1 MHFPINIF
9 ISFIMRI
16 YPVYQFYKKSYVVAH
31 VLSDEEI
38 LSFFKETDRYHPKL
52 NAAVF
57 KRLGGEINDTVLGYL
72 LLRTSCL

>member
-1 MHFPINIF
+1 
-9 ISFIMRI
+9 MRI

-57 KRLGGEINDTVLGYL
+57 KRLGG
-72 LLRTSCL
+72 